1 MNHASGGLKVTNR
14 STIMLSELGYKIPVI
29 DMMSRE
35 TVASIIKDGLSPDN
49 VRVQPDGSFEIVE
62 GWNMVLIDQMIPET
76 P

>member
-1 MNHASGGLKVTNR
+1 
-14 STIMLSELGYKIPVI
+14 MLSELGYKIPVI

-62 GWNMVLIDQMIPET
+62 GWNMVLIDQVIPET